1 MALLYKSDPDRGR
14 RWQALFA
21 EHAPDIEF
29 RQWPDIGDP
38 AEIRYLLAWQP
49 PAEIA
54 TLLPNLDVLFAT
66 SAGIDQF
73 DTSTLPEALPV
84 VRMLDPAIEQGM
96 IEYATFATLWLH
108 RHMADY
114 VRQQRQ
120 HQWQARMITP
130 AGKRRLGILGLGQLG
145 GAIARHLAGYGFQ
158 VSGWART
165 AREIPGVTAY
175 VGTEALDAFLA
186 ECDILICVLPLTDAT
201 RGVLDRQL
209 FERLPTGASLINMG
223 RGEHLVEAD
232 LTSALASGQLC
243 GAVLDVLRE
252 EPPAADHP
260 FWQDPRILMTPHV
273 GAMTQPDTAFPV
285 LLENL
290 RRHQRGETMLGCVDR
305 QRGY

>member
-38 AEIRYLLAWQP
+38 ADIRYLLAWQP
-49 PAEIA
+49 PEAIE
-54 TLLPNLDVLFAT
+54 TLLPELEVLFAT

-73 DTSTLPEALPV
+73 DPSILPDALPV
-84 VRMLDPAIEQGM
+84 VRMLDPSIEQGM

-114 VRQQRQ
+114 VRQQRE
-120 HQWQARMITP
+120 HRWQAHMLVP
-130 AGKRRLGILGLGQLG
+130 SGQRRIGIMGLGQLG
-145 GAIARHLAGYGFQ
+145 GAIARHLKGYGFP
-158 VSGWART
+158 VSGWSRT
-165 AREIPGVTAY
+165 PRNMEGITTHAG
-175 VGTEALDAFLA
+175 EAALTDFLA
-186 ECDILICVLPLTDAT
+186 TCDILICVLPLTEAT
-201 RGVLDRQL
+201 RGVLNESL
-209 FERLPTGASLINMG
+209 FNRLPPGAALINMG
-223 RGEHLVEAD
+223 RGEHLVETD
-232 LTSALASGQLC
+232 LTRALETGQLS

-252 EPPAADHP
+252 EPPSPDHP
-260 FWQDPRILMTPHV
+260 FWADARILMTPHV

-290 RRHQRGETMLGCVDR
+290 RRHQRGEMMLGQIDR
-305 QRGY
+305 GRGY